1 MLCFGLLLLLFG
13 GFDFCGIS
21 IMGVFHLCLPVSCG
35 VMMNLGLDFDSAFC
49 GSFPLVMC
57 CFNEFRVVDTLGDG
71 KCELWM
77 K

>member
-21 IMGVFHLCLPVSCG
+21 IMGAFHLCLPVSCG

-49 GSFPLVMC
+49 GDFPLVMC
-57 CFNEFRVVDTLGDG
+57 CFNDFWVGITLGVV
-71 KCELWM
+71 KFEFSL